1 MNFSDEI
8 IMAYAD
14 GALGEPA
21 RSQVERAMRVDPSLA
36 ARVAQHKAMR
46 ARVSTAFA
54 SIVNEA
60 VPPRQYPG
68 AATGKVVHLNA
79 VRAARN
85 QQNRDR
91 PRWAWPQ
98 WGALTASLGVGVLA
112 GALGYW
118 SLQGDAQIMV
128 VGKDGA
134 LVAQG
139 TLARALTQ
147 QLAGSAT
154 TGSAVRIG
162 VSFAAK
168 DGSYCRSFALGTAA
182 GLACRQAGQ
191 WEIPVLVEGAA
202 SSPGAY
208 QQATSEVPVAV
219 LDAIG
224 QRIAGAA
231 LGADDERAARQRGW
245 KR

>member
-1 MNFSDEI
+1 MTYSDEI
-8 IMAYAD
+8 LMAYAD
-14 GALGEPA
+14 GELGEPA
-21 RSQVERAMRVDPSLA
+21 RSQVERAIRVDPALA
-36 ARVAQHKAMR
+36 ARVAQHRAMR

-60 VPPRQYPG
+60 VPPRLYPG

-85 QQNRDR
+85 QQTRDR

-98 WGALTASLGVGVLA
+98 WGALAASLAVGVLA

-118 SLQGDAQIMV
+118 SLQGDAQIMA

-139 TLARALTQ
+139 TLARALSQ
-147 QLAGSAT
+147 QLASSAT
-154 TGSAVRIG
+154 TGSTVRIG

-168 DGSYCRSFALGTAA
+168 DGSYCRSFAMGASA
-182 GLACRQAGQ
+182 GLACRQGAQ
-191 WEIPVLVEGAA
+191 WTIPVLEEGTA
-202 SSPGAY
+202 STPGAY
-208 QQATSEVPVAV
+208 RQATSEVPAAV
-219 LDAIG
+219 LEAIDE
-224 QRIAGAA
+224 RIAGAA